1 VSEVKQVS
9 KQANEQ
15 YSRPSRS
22 GNVFLSGDLSG
33 ARKSQGKQRGIFCG
47 LSKERDHI
55 KNESR
60 SSINCKHAS
69 SPILY
74 LH

>member
-1 VSEVKQVS
+1 MF
-9 KQANEQ
+9 
-15 YSRPSRS
+15 
-22 GNVFLSGDLSG
+22 FLSGDLSS
-33 ARKSQGKQRGIFCG
+33 ARKSPGKQRGIFCG